1 MPFNKTEEFLANIG
15 DFSYR
20 AAIRDL
26 EKEPLNDQEYKNV
39 ANFILKCRKYT
50 R

>member
-1 MPFNKTEEFLANIG
+1 MI
-15 DFSYR
+15 FSYR

-26 EKEPLNDQEYKNV
+26 EKEPLNDQEYKTLQALYSN
-39 ANFILKCRKYT
+39 AEYT